1 MQVKM
6 KAEETEREKSIC
18 GMREWVS
25 IKKVLS
31 ATRSSGN
38 AAYVAAGKSQ
48 RHLGSRTHAV
58 TLRLSLPAPLQEPQ
72 GPFQRQAEQWGT
84 QLPQPCTALFQRGR
98 TEPGKYLSLDCQS
111 CRLPSLAEMSAW
123 AEFGSH
129 FS

>member
-1 MQVKM
+1 
-6 KAEETEREKSIC
+6 
-18 GMREWVS
+18 MREWVS

-38 AAYVAAGKSQ
+38 VAYVAAGKSQ

-58 TLRLSLPAPLQEPQ
+58 TLRLTLPAPLQEPQ

-111 CRLPSLAEMSAW
+111 CRLLSLAEMSAW